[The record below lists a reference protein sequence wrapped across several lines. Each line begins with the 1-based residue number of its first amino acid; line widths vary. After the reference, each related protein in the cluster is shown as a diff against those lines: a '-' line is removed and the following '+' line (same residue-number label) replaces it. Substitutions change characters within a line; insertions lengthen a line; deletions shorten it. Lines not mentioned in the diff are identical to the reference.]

1 VKPATAIPSPEKFL
15 DPPAHSMDLP
25 VPYTE
30 PRQRSLLIFAH
41 TAVVSMR
48 HAWRAGFREYRVSK
62 IRCPIGIAG
71 EDFARIIGKSLG
83 PALPSLTL
91 AGVIKISSTSAAS
104 ASAPT

>member
-1 VKPATAIPSPEKFL
+1 LLRRQWDLDGGIRQAAPSHPVKPATAIPSPEKFL

-25 VPYTE
+25 VPYSE

-62 IRCPIGIAG
+62 IR
-71 EDFARIIGKSLG
+71 AR
-83 PALPSLTL
+83 
-91 AGVIKISSTSAAS
+91 
-104 ASAPT
+104 